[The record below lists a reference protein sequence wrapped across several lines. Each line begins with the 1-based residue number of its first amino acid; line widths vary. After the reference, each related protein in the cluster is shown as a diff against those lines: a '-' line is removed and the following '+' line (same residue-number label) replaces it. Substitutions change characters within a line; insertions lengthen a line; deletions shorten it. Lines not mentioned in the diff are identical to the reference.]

1 MRVRQHAV
9 RAPNATTSPSDTIS
23 SCAST
28 PPCPPPHNPP
38 LLLGFQMSHH
48 RRPWEDPTPNP
59 SIMRD
64 CPHVYTAS
72 RITAD
77 ERHCRVAP
85 TSTQR
90 TLHGSHSDAP
100 QPRTRVCP
108 ASQPAPAPSCVGS
121 SYVGAAGG
129 GGQETSV
136 VLGAST
142 CRFGQHS
149 TTIRPIF
156 SCISAAPSSQPILC
170 TERESTVNKSGV
182 ARNTTLR
189 VPRTRPSVLE
199 RAAHSTRSIGAHTR

>member
-1 MRVRQHAV
+1 MRRRPRQTRYRHALV
-9 RAPNATTSPSDTIS
+9 PLRAHPHTTRRCSWGFRCPTIAGRGRTPRRTHR
-23 SCAST
+23 SCATVHMST
-28 PPCPPPHNPP
+28 RHRASPQTSGTAALHPPRLN
-38 LLLGFQMSHH
+38 
-48 RRPWEDPTPNP
+48 
-59 SIMRD
+59 
-64 CPHVYTAS
+64 
-72 RITAD
+72 
-77 ERHCRVAP
+77 ERSTAP
-85 TSTQR
+85 TR
-90 TLHGSHSDAP
+90 TRPSHVP
-100 QPRTRVCP
+100 RVCP